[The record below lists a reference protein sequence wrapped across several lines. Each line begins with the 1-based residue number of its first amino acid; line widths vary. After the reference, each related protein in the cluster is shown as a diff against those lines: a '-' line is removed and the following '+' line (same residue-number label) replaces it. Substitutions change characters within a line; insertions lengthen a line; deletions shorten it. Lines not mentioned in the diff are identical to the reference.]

1 MIMSIKVLCK
11 LNSWGVVEVEDDGV
25 GASVIFS
32 RPTLVVEA
40 AGAPFSFSGLSL
52 VAVSLPGGAAC
63 VA

>member
-11 LNSWGVVEVEDDGV
+11 LNSWGVVEVEDDGE
-25 GASVIFS
+25 GASILS
-32 RPTLVVEA
+32 LPTLVVEA
-40 AGAPFSFSGLSL
+40 AEAPFSFSGLSL